1 MGHATDIFAMFATNI
16 ATNNKSHPRL
26 LIPRS
31 GPFSMQK
38 VEKLLGAI
46 PQTPLGDSTP
56 YCSTPA
62 PWIFIRRFDVGRQRP
77 PAAAHG
83 FFGCW

>member
-1 MGHATDIFAMFATNI
+1 
-16 ATNNKSHPRL
+16 
-26 LIPRS
+26 
-31 GPFSMQK
+31 MQK

-62 PWIFIRRFDVGRQRP
+62 PWIFIRRFDVGRERP
-77 PAAAHG
+77 PAAG
-83 FFGCW
+83 PLFGMVFLVVGDGVWIKVHPLRFQKLVVLN